1 MKHSAVRLM
10 WVFLAAP
17 WLTWVVFH
25 PLADARLGLI
35 LVARPREART
45 AVVEML
51 HNAYDVP
58 PFSYTFNAEGQP
70 NVLRSLKTSFTYR
83 GKSRTTLGKS
93 PLDAKPPEAK
103 RSVLGRHT
111 THRLSLTSRSIRWD
125 ER

>member
-1 MKHSAVRLM
+1 MRLM

-25 PLADARLGLI
+25 PLADARLGWI
-35 LVARPREART
+35 LVAHPRESRT
-45 AVVEML
+45 AVAEML

-58 PFSYTFNAEGQP
+58 PFSYMFYAECQP

-103 RSVLGRHT
+103 RSVLERHT
-111 THRLSLTSRSIRWD
+111 TYRLSLTPRSIRWD
-125 ER
+125 EQ